1 MTNRSLC
8 ALLLLLLVACAST
21 PSATPS
27 SSPEPTSALPPAS
40 VTDILGVRLDMPR
53 DEVRGALTTI
63 GTFEREERKRQEI
76 WTVHDPRYSSLMI
89 GYDSNWKVRYVTAV
103 ANPAGAPV
111 TYAEV
116 LEVSTADLRSAGDT
130 HTYTWKTGTPPYY
143 VIAIGGPERLTY
155 LSLKKETQAN

>member
-1 MTNRSLC
+1 MINRSLS

-21 PSATPS
+21 PAATPS
-27 SSPEPTSALPPAS
+27 PESTPAPAMAP

-53 DEVRGALTTI
+53 DAVRGALTTI

-76 WTVHDPRYSSLMI
+76 WTVRDPRFSSLMI

-103 ANPAGAPV
+103 ADPAGAPV
-111 TYAEV
+111 TYADV

-155 LSLKKETQAN
+155 LSLKKDPQAN